1 MANLHDKYI
10 VLAENIILIKNIMQA
25 LKQALGLKKV
35 VLLSYEK
42 KQKITLKKKI
52 KLMYNAIFGKAMD
65 NVRKHRDIKVVT
77 TEKRINYLV
86 SEPNCHTT
94 KFFIEN
100 LLAVEM
106 RKTQIL
112 INQPVYLGLSILEIS
127 TKVMYVF

>member
-1 MANLHDKYI
+1 M
-10 VLAENIILIKNIMQA
+10 
-25 LKQALGLKKV
+25 KKSKK
-35 VLLSYEK
+35 LLW
-42 KQKITLKKKI
+42 KKI

>member
-1 MANLHDKYI
+1 
-10 VLAENIILIKNIMQA
+10 MQA

-112 INQPVYLGLSILEIS
+112 INQPIYLGLSILEIS